1 MEVNSEGTLSVV
13 SLKNLVDMEDIFIG
27 DLENYTID
35 LKEKITTIESF
46 LKEVQAKREISKK
59 NPEEFVS
66 HPLNGYSLIRRLH
79 VDWSY
84 IEAYMSRVVGES
96 YLENIKYILDTNFV
110 TEKDMNNAINGIFSI
125 QLHYALENTD
135 IARGF
140 LMGRQYNASLNTL
153 ECMVLA
159 DYSTH
164 TGQEQSSINWHK
176 AALQQYDELEHGQEF
191 REVFNFTLPM
201 VYISYTNSLLVK
213 GLSRASLDLIRGVS
227 DSDVRLWQLHRDLE
241 RLLTAY
247 GPDAIYLY
255 PPLTSTQ
262 LSCMGQSKQSKKLKS
277 EQKCFYER
285 RRTAFL
291 TIAPLKTEILNLD
304 PYIAIFH
311 DVIYESEIERVKNT
325 SLSSFKSPSPNHQ
338 KYNVQFAKVYE
349 DQESK
354 LNKRIKDL
362 TGDEVEK
369 EDKNFDVFN
378 YGLGGF
384 SHSKL
389 DIPNEEDKK
398 SGLGN
403 FLTSVMFF
411 LSDLDQGGAINF
423 INKDLT
429 VRPKKGS
436 ALVWR
441 NLNNSLNFDVRL
453 FHFSCPVIVGSKWT
467 LVKRLH
473 EVPQIFSRPCRN
485 NSIELNA

>member
-1 MEVNSEGTLSVV
+1 MEVISDGALSVA
-13 SLKNLVDMEDIFIG
+13 SLKNLVDMEDFFIG
-27 DLENYTID
+27 ELTNYAID
-35 LKEKITTIESF
+35 LKEKITLIESF
-46 LKEVQAKREISKK
+46 LKEVQVKREISKK
-59 NPEEFVS
+59 NPEEFVL

-79 VDWSY
+79 EDWSY
-84 IEAYMSRVVGES
+84 IEAYMSSVVGAS
-96 YLENIKYILDTNFV
+96 YLENMKNILDTNHV
-110 TEKDMNNAINGIFSI
+110 TEKDMKNAINGILSI
-125 QLHYALENTD
+125 QLHYNLENTD

-140 LMGRQYNASLNTL
+140 LLGRQYNASLNTL
-153 ECMVLA
+153 ECMVMA
-159 DYSTH
+159 DYATH
-164 TGQEQSSINWHK
+164 TGQEQSSINWHN
-176 AALQQYDELEHGQEF
+176 AALQQYNELEHGQEF
-191 REVFNFTLPM
+191 REVFNFTLPIL
-201 VYISYTNSLLVK
+201 YISYVNCLLVK
-213 GLSRASLDLIRGVS
+213 GLRRASIDLLRGVS

-241 RLLTAY
+241 RVFMAY
-247 GPDAIYLY
+247 GPDAIYIP
-255 PPLTSTQ
+255 PPLNSVQ
-262 LSCMGQSKQSKKLKS
+262 LSCLGQSKQSNTGKS

-311 DVIYESEIERVKNT
+311 DVIYESEIKRVKNT
-325 SLSSFKSPSPNHQ
+325 SLSLFKSPSPNHQ

-349 DQESK
+349 DQESM

-362 TGDEVEK
+362 TGDEVVK
-369 EDKNFDVFN
+369 EDKDFDVYN

-384 SHSKL
+384 SHSHL

-429 VRPKKGS
+429 VLPKKGS

-441 NLNNSLNFDVRL
+441 NLNNSLNFDIRL
-453 FHFSCPVIVGSKWT
+453 FHFSCPVIMGSKWT
-467 LVKRLH
+467 LVKWLH
-473 EVPQIFSRPCRN
+473 EVPQIFTRPCRN
-485 NSIELNA
+485 NSIEFNA